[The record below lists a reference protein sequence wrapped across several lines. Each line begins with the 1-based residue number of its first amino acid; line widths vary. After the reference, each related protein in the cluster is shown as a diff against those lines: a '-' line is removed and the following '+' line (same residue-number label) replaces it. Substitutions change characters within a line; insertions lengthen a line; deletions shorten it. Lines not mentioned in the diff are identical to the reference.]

1 MSAGETPIL
10 LFGANGQVGWQL
22 QRALSPLGTVTA
34 VDHAE
39 CDLARPDAIRALIGA
54 VAPRIIV
61 NAAACTAVDKAES
74 EPALAQAIN
83 AIAPA
88 VMAEEAKRRGALL
101 VHYSTDYVFDGTKT
115 APYVESD
122 ITNPQSV
129 YGRTKREGEEAIL
142 AAAGRALIFR
152 TSWVFGAR
160 GHNFVKTILRL
171 AGEGKSLRIVDD
183 QVGAPTPAAL
193 LSDVTGQILAA
204 TRRGSQIENAR
215 LYHLTAANPV
225 SWCGFAR
232 EILRLAAQTPGFSN
246 LPAPE
251 SVTGI
256 ATTDYPLPAKRPAN
270 SRLDCSALER
280 DFDLELPDWRPFLGR
295 MLQLL
300 ALKNAN
306 GY

>member
-1 MSAGETPIL
+1 MTPIL

-22 QRALSPLGTVTA
+22 QRALSPLGTLTA
-34 VDHAE
+34 VDHGD
-39 CDLARPDAIRALIGA
+39 CDLASPDAIRTLIA
-54 VAPRIIV
+54 DVSPKIIV
-61 NAAACTAVDKAES
+61 NAAAYTAVDKAES

-83 AIAPA
+83 ATAPA
-88 VMAEEAKRRGALL
+88 VMAEEAKGRGALL
-101 VHYSTDYVFDGTKT
+101 VHYSTDYVFDGAKAT
-115 APYVESD
+115 PYVESD
-122 ITNPQSV
+122 ATNPQSV
-129 YGRTKREGEEAIL
+129 YGRTKRDGEDAIL
-142 AAAGRALIFR
+142 SVGGRALIFR

-160 GHNFVKTILRL
+160 GHNFVKTILQL

-204 TRRGSQIENAR
+204 TRRGSEIEDAR
-215 LYHLTAANPV
+215 LYHLAAANPV
-225 SWCGFAR
+225 SWCGFSR
-232 EILRLAAQTPGFSN
+232 EVLRLAATTPGFSN

-256 ATTDYPLPAKRPAN
+256 ATSDYPLPAKRPAN
-270 SRLDCSALER
+270 SRLDCSRLEK